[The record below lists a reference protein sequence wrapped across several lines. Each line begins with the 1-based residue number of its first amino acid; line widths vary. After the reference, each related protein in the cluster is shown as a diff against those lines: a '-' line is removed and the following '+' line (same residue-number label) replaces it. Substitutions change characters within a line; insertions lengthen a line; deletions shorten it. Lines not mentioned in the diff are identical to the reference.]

1 MGGYIS
7 SVFFY
12 QLGIGVV
19 FKIVMKALMQRLYI
33 HYQAS
38 YLPYQAI
45 TCMSHDVNADRR
57 QEYDGHM

>member
-12 QLGIGVV
+12 QLGIGAVNIV

-33 HYQAS
+33 HYQALV
-38 YLPYQAI
+38 YLI
-45 TCMSHDVNADRR
+45 CLIKL
-57 QEYDGHM
+57 